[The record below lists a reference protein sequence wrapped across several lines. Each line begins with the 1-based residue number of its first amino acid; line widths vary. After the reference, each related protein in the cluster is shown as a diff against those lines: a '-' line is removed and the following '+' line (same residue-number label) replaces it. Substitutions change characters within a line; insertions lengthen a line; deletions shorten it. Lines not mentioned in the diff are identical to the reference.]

1 MRCFSACNAIGHLP
15 GSSDLHVTK
24 DNVRWTRLA
33 RFGKE
38 HVSVGWQL
46 IIAVLYSLT
55 QIQAQVLS
63 LCEQQQLQQQVH
75 NDQSARGSHTPDLRQ
90 AVLFSLLRDRRSPWV
105 P

>member
-63 LCEQQQLQQQVH
+63 LCEQQQLQQQVR
-75 NDQSARGSHTPDLRQ
+75 ND
-90 AVLFSLLRDRRSPWV
+90 
-105 P
+105 